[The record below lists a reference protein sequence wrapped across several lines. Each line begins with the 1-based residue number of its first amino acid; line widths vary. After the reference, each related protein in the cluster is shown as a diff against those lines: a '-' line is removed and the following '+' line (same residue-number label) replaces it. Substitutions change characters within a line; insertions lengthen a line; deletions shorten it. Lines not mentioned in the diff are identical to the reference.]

1 VPTGVPLRDVQDQL
15 FETAERI
22 LLSAGPNGLTSRA
35 VTDRAGVAK
44 GVLHRHFADFDGFL
58 AEFTLDRIARLDD
71 QAAALRASAGTG
83 TVTGNLVAALT
94 DIFGSVALALMGLVM
109 SRDELR
115 ARLRAAGAGRVPVA
129 VQATAMIGAYL
140 RAERDLGRVTAG
152 ADVDAIAPTLIGTG
166 HLLFAGRDGA
176 GPTDA
181 EVRRAVSTVM
191 ASSLPAGGAD

>member
-1 VPTGVPLRDVQDQL
+1 MPTGVPLRDVQEQL
-15 FETAERI
+15 FEAAERI

-35 VTDRAGVAK
+35 VTEGAGVAK

-58 AEFTLDRIARLDD
+58 AEFTLDRIARLDR
-71 QAAALRASAGTG
+71 QANALCASAGTG
-83 TVTGNLVAALT
+83 TVTGNLAAALT

-115 ARLRAAGAGRVPVA
+115 TRLRAAGAGRVPVA

-140 RAERDLGRVTAG
+140 RAERDLGRVAAG

-176 GPTDA
+176 GPAAA
-181 EVRRAVSTVM
+181 EVRRAVTTVM
-191 ASSLPAGGAD
+191 ASARPGGSAE

>member
-1 VPTGVPLRDVQDQL
+1 MPTGVPLRDVQEQL
-15 FETAERI
+15 FEAAERI

-35 VTDRAGVAK
+35 VTEGAGVAK

-58 AEFTLDRIARLDD
+58 AEFTLDRIARLDR
-71 QAAALRASAGTG
+71 QASALCASAGTG
-83 TVTGNLVAALT
+83 TVTGNLAAALT

-115 ARLRAAGAGRVPVA
+115 TRLRAAGAGRVPVA

-140 RAERDLGRVTAG
+140 RAERDLGRVAAG

-176 GPTDA
+176 GPAAA
-181 EVRRAVSTVM
+181 EVRRAVTTVM
-191 ASSLPAGGAD
+191 ASALPGGSAE

>member
-1 VPTGVPLRDVQDQL
+1 VPTGVPLRDVQEQL
-15 FETAERI
+15 FEAAERI

-35 VTDRAGVAK
+35 VTEGAGVAK

-58 AEFTLDRIARLDD
+58 AEFTLDRIARLDR
-71 QAAALRASAGTG
+71 QASALCASAGTG
-83 TVTGNLVAALT
+83 TVTGNLAAALT

-115 ARLRAAGAGRVPVA
+115 TRLRAAGAGRVPVA

-140 RAERDLGRVTAG
+140 RAERDLGRVAAG

-176 GPTDA
+176 GPAAA
-181 EVRRAVSTVM
+181 EVRRAVTTVM
-191 ASSLPAGGAD
+191 ASALPGGSAE

>member
-1 VPTGVPLRDVQDQL
+1 VPTGVPLRDVQEQL
-15 FETAERI
+15 FEAAERI

-35 VTDRAGVAK
+35 VTEGAGVAK

-58 AEFTLDRIARLDD
+58 AEFTLDRIARLDR
-71 QAAALRASAGTG
+71 QATALCASAGTG
-83 TVTGNLVAALT
+83 TVTGNLAAALT

-115 ARLRAAGAGRVPVA
+115 TRLRAAGAGRVPVA

-140 RAERDLGRVTAG
+140 RAERDLGRVAAG

-176 GPTDA
+176 GPAAA
-181 EVRRAVSTVM
+181 EVRRAVTTVM
-191 ASSLPAGGAD
+191 ASARPEGSAE